1 MKEIIRVSQ
10 LTKRYNSLTAVDA
23 VDFSVHEGSL
33 FAFLGPN
40 GAGKT
45 TTIHVLCTLLE
56 KTAGEVT
63 VAGYRVGQDDEAI
76 RKTIGVVFQDNVLD
90 DLLTVRENLLS
101 RGGLYGLPADRLR
114 DRLTEVADILGVGD
128 LLGRRYGKLSGGQRR
143 RVEIG
148 RALMGDPRILFLD
161 EPTTGLDPQS
171 RANLWDYIRLL
182 RAEYGV
188 TIVLTTHYLDEADA
202 LADRIVVM
210 DHGAIVADDTPDA
223 LKAQVSGDV
232 ISVVVDGDLE
242 RARVVADEAL
252 TPRTS
257 AIENLGGEGERLVLT
272 VDRGATA
279 VPVLL
284 RALDAASLPLTSV
297 EVRRPTLDDVFL
309 TLTGR
314 SLREEGAA

>member
-161 EPTTGLDPQS
+161 EPTTGLDPQT
-171 RANLWDYIRLL
+171 RIAVWQTIRRLQS
-182 RAEYGV
+182 EYGMTV
-188 TIVLTTHYLDEADA
+188 FLTTHYMEEAENADWVTVIDA
-202 LADRIVVM
+202 GRIAAEGPPHQLKEKYSSDMLRLVPVEGSRPAM
-210 DHGAIVADDTPDA
+210 ELRLEKEGFSCNIVADRLHVPIRNS
-223 LKAQVSGDV
+223 LEGYRLLR
-232 ISVVVDGDLE
+232 DLE
-242 RARVVADEAL
+242 GMYSAFEVVNG
-252 TPRTS
+252 S
-257 AIENLGGEGERLVLT
+257 M
-272 VDRGATA
+272 
-279 VPVLL
+279 
-284 RALDAASLPLTSV
+284 
-297 EVRRPTLDDVFL
+297 DDVFVHI
-309 TLTGR
+309 TGHTI
-314 SLREEGAA
+314 REDK

>member
-45 TTIHVLCTLLE
+45 TTIHILCTLLE

-101 RGGLYGLPADRLR
+101 RGGLYGLPGSRLH

-161 EPTTGLDPQS
+161 EPTTGLDPQTRIS
-171 RANLWDYIRLL
+171 VWQTIRRLQS
-182 RAEYGV
+182 AYGMTV
-188 TIVLTTHYLDEADA
+188 FLTTHYMEEAENADWVTVIDA
-202 LADRIVVM
+202 GRIAAEGPPHQLKEKYSTDMLRLVPVAGSRPALEVRLEQEGFSCGTVADRLHIPIRNSLE
-210 DHGAIVADDTPDA
+210 GYR
-223 LKAQVSGDV
+223 LLR
-232 ISVVVDGDLE
+232 DLE
-242 RARVVADEAL
+242 GMYSAFEVVNG
-252 TPRTS
+252 S
-257 AIENLGGEGERLVLT
+257 M
-272 VDRGATA
+272 
-279 VPVLL
+279 
-284 RALDAASLPLTSV
+284 
-297 EVRRPTLDDVFL
+297 DDVFVNI
-309 TLTGR
+309 TGHTI
-314 SLREEGAA
+314 REDK